1 MKILTFSVCAVLFFS
16 TVASAAERTW
26 TSDKSITEIISSLQ
40 DDIVALQDEKYFDR
54 IDSQYADFLR
64 DTDLEI
70 RTLGRTKER
79 TYQLDVKLLSSKG
92 KITKFNKSVYVKGSG
107 NQTIIQSKIEIEYG
121 KKHRFPFRWIDKIK
135 DCVIFK
141 LENKVLDFEEF
152 KFKQFTTEK
161 KED

>member
-40 DDIVALQDEKYFDR
+40 DDIVSLQDEKYFDR

-107 NQTIIQSKIEIEYG
+107 NQTIIQSKIEIEY
-121 KKHRFPFRWIDKIK
+121 
-135 DCVIFK
+135 
-141 LENKVLDFEEF
+141 
-152 KFKQFTTEK
+152 
-161 KED
+161 